1 MLRTMTQP
9 LAVMMALVSMISS
22 FDQTSASSTKTIT
35 LILTAVS
42 LLVLYSI
49 WGSYV
54 AFVWL

>member
-1 MLRTMTQP
+1 MTQL
-9 LAVMMALVSMISS
+9 LAVMMALASMISS

-35 LILTAVS
+35 LTLTAVS